1 MFSSAAR
8 PTAPLAL
15 PADIAALLARFG
27 LSLDSLLTEDNP
39 KLNKGAAV
47 ARGAILHHLPARAL
61 AAAVTPGKV
70 APTAPRSYLAAL
82 AALAD
87 REGVAALARQH
98 NGCPWATAGCAAGC
112 LNWAGHGGLSP
123 AVAAARGRRTLA
135 MIAAPHTYG
144 RAVLWAVARQW
155 ARAQA
160 EGLPLA
166 VRLRGTDEGP
176 AIGWHRL
183 ALTITPA
190 EAQAVARRFG
200 LPLSPGDGVAHTLAA
215 ALSVPIA
222 EGTLTLYDYS
232 KAPLSGPLGLSAQRA
247 AGWDVTASLAAD
259 RATAAADAMA
269 ALGGGFRLA
278 VPVALAKGQALP
290 RTLTIGRPEGPLG
303 EHRFLT
309 VPCVDGD
316 ATDHRWRDPAGV
328 AVILRTK
335 RSRGADAAL
344 AAPFSLAPMALP
356 QALADGVVTLAW

>member
-1 MFSSAAR
+1 M
-8 PTAPLAL
+8 
-15 PADIAALLARFG
+15 
-27 LSLDSLLTEDNP
+27 
-39 KLNKGAAV
+39 

-61 AAAVTPGKV
+61 AAAITPGTV
-70 APTAPRSYLAAL
+70 APTAPRSYLAVL
-82 AALAD
+82 AVLAD
-87 REGVAALARQH
+87 REGVAALARRH
-98 NGCPWATAGCAAGC
+98 NGCPWATAGCSAGC

-144 RAVLWAVARQW
+144 RAVLWAIARQW

-176 AIGWHRL
+176 AVGWHRL
-183 ALTITPA
+183 ALTVTPA

-215 ALSVPIA
+215 ALSVPIT

-232 KAPLSGPLGLSAQRA
+232 KAPLTGPLGLEAQRA
-247 AGWDVTASLAAD
+247 AGWDVTASMAAD
-259 RATAAADAMA
+259 RATAAADGLA
-269 ALGGGFRLA
+269 ALAAGFRLA
-278 VPVALAKGQALP
+278 VPVAMGKGSPLP
-290 RTLTIGRPEGPLG
+290 RALTLATPGRPP
-303 EHRFLT
+303 LT
-309 VPCVDGD
+309 VPCIDGD
-316 ATDHRWRDPAGV
+316 ATDHRWSDPAGV

-335 RSRGADAAL
+335 HSRGADAAL
-344 AAPFSLAPMALP
+344 AAPFSLAPTAHP

>member
-1 MFSSAAR
+1 M
-8 PTAPLAL
+8 
-15 PADIAALLARFG
+15 
-27 LSLDSLLTEDNP
+27 
-39 KLNKGAAV
+39 
-47 ARGAILHHLPARAL
+47 
-61 AAAVTPGKV
+61 
-70 APTAPRSYLAAL
+70 
-82 AALAD
+82 LAD
-87 REGVAALARQH
+87 PAA
-98 NGCPWATAGCAAGC
+98 
-112 LNWAGHGGLSP
+112 
-123 AVAAARGRRTLA
+123 
-135 MIAAPHTYG
+135 YG
-144 RAVLWAVARQW
+144 RAVLWAIARQW
-155 ARAQA
+155 ARAKA

-176 AIGWHRL
+176 AVGWHRL

-200 LPLSPGDGVAHTLAA
+200 LPLSPGDGVAHNMAA
-215 ALSVPIA
+215 ALTVPIA

-232 KAPLSGPLGLSAQRA
+232 KAPLSGPLGLTAQRA

-278 VPVALAKGQALP
+278 VPVALAKGQPLP
-290 RTLTIGRPEGPLG
+290 RTLTLSAPDRPPLA
-303 EHRFLT
+303 

-328 AVILRTK
+328 AVVLRTK